1 MRWLC
6 VSLIEYTTDS
16 GSPVCF
22 FVIKLLYHV
31 CAACR
36 CGYFCEARMN
46 INLNNGFVNISISSE
61 YDLNL
66 THLQDFLE
74 SLMSDYEE
82 ILDDEVEGK
91 GEGELEEGAEEEAI

>member
-1 MRWLC
+1 
-6 VSLIEYTTDS
+6 
-16 GSPVCF
+16 
-22 FVIKLLYHV
+22 
-31 CAACR
+31 
-36 CGYFCEARMN
+36 MN